1 MPEPIPACEAWQQHL
16 AGWVVAQ
23 LAPADEAALVA
34 HLEECEA
41 CRVEA
46 DGLLAVAAVALG
58 ADPGAVPWRPTV
70 DEEPPPDLGD
80 RIVARVASE
89 RRRHRIRRASIA
101 IGAAASVLLAV
112 VVLQPDRDAPLA
124 GQRVEFVRAAP
135 GVHADAVVAP
145 DAGGSVV
152 ELRASGL
159 DPDVTYALW
168 LTPPGGGYPDRVPA
182 GTFRP
187 DADGTVAVRLRSAL
201 PPDEMGR
208 AWATTP
214 DREIAL
220 DTEPA

>member
-1 MPEPIPACEAWQQHL
+1 MPEPIPACEAWHQHL

-23 LAPADEAALVA
+23 LTPADEAALVA
-34 HLEECEA
+34 HLKGCEA

-58 ADPGAVPWRPTV
+58 ADPGAVPWRPAV

-80 RIVARVASE
+80 RIVERVASE

-101 IGAAASVLLAV
+101 VGAAATVLLAV
-112 VVLQPDRDAPLA
+112 AVVRPDRDPPMA
-124 GQRVEFVRAAP
+124 GQRVEFVRVAP
-135 GVHADAVVAP
+135 GVDADAVVAP

-168 LTPPGGGYPDRVPA
+168 LTPPGGDYPDRVPA

-187 DADGTVAVRLRSAL
+187 DADGTVSVRLRSAL

-208 AWATTP
+208 VWATTP